1 MLSTPPAFILSQDQ
15 TLKKCVHNQKCAKRL
30 EAQNQ
35 ACLIL
40 RLQTILYRADARQRT
55 SHACELHFV
64 ILWVQSKFNINLL
77 AYISLFTVLKDLSI
91 VLWMCPSFR
100 TVLSKNFRGLYLCVS
115 LFNYQGSRLCCFLE
129 TACLLYHS
137 CLPLSRTF
145 LKFFKTFL
153 KLFCDSQTNISHCM
167 CDVNTYFSFF

>member
-15 TLKKCVHNQKCAKRL
+15 TLKKCVYNQKCAKRL

-35 ACLIL
+35 ASLIL
-40 RLQTILYRADARQRT
+40 RLQTILYGADARQRT

-115 LFNYQGSRLCCFLE
+115 LFSYQGSHLLSFE
-129 TACLLYHS
+129 TACLIYHS
-137 CLPLSRTF
+137 HFSLSTTF
-145 LKFFKTFL
+145 LTFFEVL
-153 KLFCDSQTNISHCM
+153 CRCL
-167 CDVNTYFSFF
+167 